1 MKKRGFMRHPVVD
14 ESKCSGC
21 RKCIDTCGNECL
33 GFDEI
38 RKVAYVKTPYD
49 CTAEFRKCISG
60 CPAGA
65 IYFPDE
71 EEYFAYV
78 KQRLQWLESVFGP
91 RAASPGQHPFPLP
104 SPSLPSEKP
113 IDKTAQ

>member
-1 MKKRGFMRHPVVD
+1 MKKRGFMRHPVVE
-14 ESKCSGC
+14 ESKCIGC
-21 RKCIDTCGNECL
+21 RKCVDTCGNDCL

-71 EEYFAYV
+71 EEYFAHV

-91 RAASPGQHPFPLP
+91 RAGSSDPTAPPLP
-104 SPSLPSEKP
+104 SHLSYSEKS

>member
-14 ESKCSGC
+14 ESKCIGC
-21 RKCIDTCGNECL
+21 RKCVDTCGNDCL

-60 CPAGA
+60 CPADA

-71 EEYFAYV
+71 EEYFAHV

-91 RAASPGQHPFPLP
+91 RAANPIPHTPPSTSNT
-104 SPSLPSEKP
+104 SPSENTV
-113 IDKTAQ
+113 DKLAQ